1 MLVWLAGGP
10 NWLLVGF
17 GVAVAGLIFSRRQK
31 LLAVGAAVVAV
42 AGLIVLL
49 VVSPV
54 ADDLS
59 PWFIVVPRVLL
70 GLATLT
76 SVMVFV
82 ERD

>member
-1 MLVWLAGGP
+1 MVWLAGGP

-31 LLAVGAAVVAV
+31 LLAVGAAVLAV
-42 AGLIVLL
+42 AGLIVLF
-49 VVSPV
+49 VVPP
-54 ADDLS
+54 ATDDLS
-59 PWFIVVPRVLL
+59 TWFIVVPRVLL